1 MNNMIINI
9 NVFCYEEERD
19 MIVCFLNF

>member
-1 MNNMIINI
+1 MIINI